1 MRPYFVAAGAFI
13 LFAGC
18 QHVQLENHTLRQAST
33 LTDLQYRQVL
43 SNVALFTQ
51 NADALPFYATA
62 GTGITS
68 IQNTL
73 AARGTFNWDLF
84 SNSGL
89 ATLWFFDKASA
100 EVDPSTQAQEQ
111 WTTSCVLN
119 PDELA
124 LMRCIYQKVVG
135 VRDCECDKKLTD
147 FFGTKKF
154 NYYNE
159 AMHPGWYSVG
169 CRKEVPKEACYVGRY
184 GKVFVWVTPDG
195 VEELTRITLAILDI
209 ATIQPTALGQRTDPN
224 AAGIA
229 ALFEK
234 AKKIEDVLRKY
245 PGDKPCGA
253 YKKLKEQ
260 LDATICELATKLGE
274 SKPKSAEAPMGEQAP
289 EEPLFRDRKNLY
301 NPLQQP
307 AIPMIPR

>member
-1 MRPYFVAAGAFI
+1 MRPYLVATGAFV

-43 SNVALFTQ
+43 SNIALFAQ
-51 NADALPFYATA
+51 NTDALPFYATA
-62 GTGITS
+62 GTGTTS

-73 AARGTFNWDLF
+73 GARGTFNWDLF
-84 SNSGL
+84 SNAGI

-119 PDELA
+119 PDELS

-135 VRDCECDKKLTD
+135 VRDCECEKKLCD

-154 NYYNE
+154 NYYCE
-159 AMHPGWYSVG
+159 AMQPGWYSVG

-195 VEELTRITLAILDI
+195 LDDLTRITLAILDI
-209 ATIQPTALGQRTDPN
+209 ATIQPTAIGQRTDAN
-224 AAGIA
+224 ATAIG
-229 ALFEK
+229 ALFER
-234 AKKIEDVLRKY
+234 AKNLEAVLEKC
-245 PGDKPCGA
+245 PDDLKKGEA
-253 YKKLKEQ
+253 YKKLQERLKITMC
-260 LDATICELATKLGE
+260 ALADKLKNADQKAAGFEAEPAGE
-274 SKPKSAEAPMGEQAP
+274 A
-289 EEPLFRDRKNLY
+289 PLFRDRKNLY